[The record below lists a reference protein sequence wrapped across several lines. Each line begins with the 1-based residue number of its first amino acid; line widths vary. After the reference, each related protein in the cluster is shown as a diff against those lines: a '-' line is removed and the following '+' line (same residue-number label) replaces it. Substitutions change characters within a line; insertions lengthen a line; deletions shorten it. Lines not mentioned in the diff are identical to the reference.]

1 MSHQNT
7 QIVESLRVI
16 MRNLG
21 LMVENL
27 KAAEDLNET
36 QKKVREDAVLR
47 PLFACL
53 FQTVAVN
60 FLASCS

>member
-7 QIVESLRVI
+7 QIVESLTVI
-16 MRNLG
+16 MRNLN

-36 QKKVREDAVLR
+36 QKKVRELCAKASVCMFTFK
-47 PLFACL
+47 LFL
-53 FQTVAVN
+53 
-60 FLASCS
+60 

>member
-7 QIVESLRVI
+7 QIVESLTVI
-16 MRNLG
+16 MRNLN

-36 QKKVREDAVLR
+36 QKKVREHSVPR
-47 PLFACL
+47 PLFACS
-53 FQTVAVN
+53 FSN
-60 FLASCS
+60 FM

>member
-16 MRNLG
+16 MQNLG

-36 QKKVREDAVLR
+36 QKKVREDAVPCSLS
-47 PLFACL
+47 ACFRSL
-53 FQTVAVN
+53 
-60 FLASCS
+60 LL